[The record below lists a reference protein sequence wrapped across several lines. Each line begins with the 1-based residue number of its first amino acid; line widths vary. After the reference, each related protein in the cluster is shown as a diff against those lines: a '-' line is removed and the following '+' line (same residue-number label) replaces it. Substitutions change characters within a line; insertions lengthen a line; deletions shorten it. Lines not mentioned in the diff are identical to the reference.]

1 MLDHDIHDT
10 RSSLSIVNIHS
21 VKFWENLMKGV
32 IINIV
37 IVINKIIQASFQIRS
52 NKIACANQNQI

>member
-10 RSSLSIVNIHS
+10 RSNLSIVNIHS
-21 VKFWENLMKGV
+21 VKFWENLLKGV
-32 IINIV
+32 I
-37 IVINKIIQASFQIRS
+37 INKIIQASSKIRS